1 MKKNKKLVIILILIL
16 IFILSLY
23 GALFCGYK
31 DFGTHLFVK
40 LFNLSTDPD
49 SIILEFLR
57 VPRVIKGI
65 IAGSCLALSGMFLQ
79 AVSKNPLAE
88 PYITGISSGAGLG
101 MVFSILCLNSV
112 NYSFFGF
119 LGALITSLLVIIFS
133 GFSRFSITKLI
144 LIGLSMNIFVSSII
158 TLLILTNADKAYVLT
173 LILSGGFSS
182 SEIISNKTLILLFVI
197 ALILSALLIPKLNLL
212 RLDKE
217 LISLSNKK
225 MKLYTILIIITASYV
240 ASLSVFAA
248 GILGFIGIIVPQ
260 ISKILIGQDFRW
272 IFFANILLGSSFLL
286 VADLISR
293 IIIYPLQMPLGLM
306 VSLIG
311 APIFVYFLTKKGD
324 IFND

>member
-1 MKKNKKLVIILILIL
+1 M
-16 IFILSLY
+16 
-23 GALFCGYK
+23 
-31 DFGTHLFVK
+31 
-40 LFNLSTDPD
+40 
-49 SIILEFLR
+49 
-57 VPRVIKGI
+57 
-65 IAGSCLALSGMFLQ
+65 Q
-79 AVSKNPLAE
+79 AISKNPLAE

-101 MVFSILCLNSV
+101 IVLSIICFNSM

-119 LGALITSLLVIIFS
+119 LGAILTSFLVIIFS

-158 TLLILTNADKAYVLT
+158 TLLILTHADKAYVLT

-182 SEIISNKTLILLFVI
+182 GDTISNKTLLLLFAVAI
-197 ALILSALLIPKLNLL
+197 ILSLIFIPKLNLF
-212 RLDKE
+212 RLDKD
-217 LISLSNKK
+217 LISMSANKL
-225 MKLYTILIIITASYV
+225 KLYNILIIITASYI

-260 ISKILIGQDFRW
+260 ISKILVGLDYRLAFIS
-272 IFFANILLGSSFLL
+272 NLLLGASFLL
-286 VADLISR
+286 CADLISR

-306 VSLIG
+306 VALIG